1 MPFLIGEVGG
11 ISKHVPTVQKE
22 GRARSGEQQ
31 LFGVTHL
38 NFFSYHGSRRFD
50 SLFRFSGEN
59 DVCDTSPFMAARLP
73 LGLTSVT
80 PSLRRNKGSLCPR
93 HEVRMVPLFRAMRD
107 CLWIFQ
113 RLG

>member
-38 NFFSYHGSRRFD
+38 IFFISRFTAIRFIV
-50 SLFRFSGEN
+50 SIFWRERRLRYF
-59 DVCDTSPFMAARLP
+59 PFMAARLP
-73 LGLTSVT
+73 LVLTSVT

-107 CLWIFQ
+107 CLWISQ

>member
-38 NFFSYHGSRRFD
+38 NFFYIKVHGDSIHCFD
-50 SLFRFSGEN
+50 FL
-59 DVCDTSPFMAARLP
+59 ARTTFAILP
-73 LGLTSVT
+73 LSWQLG
-80 PSLRRNKGSLCPR
+80 
-93 HEVRMVPLFRAMRD
+93 
-107 CLWIFQ
+107 CL
-113 RLG
+113 

>member
-22 GRARSGEQQ
+22 GRARSGERHV
-31 LFGVTHL
+31 FGVPHL
-38 NFFSYHGSRRFD
+38 FFFIHGLRRFD
-50 SLFRFSGEN
+50 SLFRISGEN
-59 DVCDTSPFMAARLP
+59 DVCDTSPFLAARLP
-73 LGLTSVT
+73 LVLTSVT
-80 PSLRRNKGSLCPR
+80 PSLCRNKGSLCPR